1 MKKSFSVC
9 LLAWLIN
16 ACSSSPSVVQSPE
29 IKPRISLVPQ
39 SSIDGLPYKIS
50 TLPRGKALPLPQV
63 LSHLGLWKYRY
74 HLEAQRHLSAP
85 SLGLSD
91 DDFILFI
98 AAGERKGIT
107 REDVDALLNN
117 VSYWD
122 RFFKKYQIDRI
133 IYRGEVIDLE

>member
-1 MKKSFSVC
+1 MKKSFFVC
-9 LLAWLIN
+9 LLAWWIN
-16 ACSSSPSVVQSPE
+16 ACSNSPSGVQSLE

-39 SSIDGLPYKIS
+39 SSIDGLSYKIS

-63 LSHLGLWKYRY
+63 LKHLGLWKYRQ
-74 HLEAQRHLSAP
+74 HLEAHRHLTAP
-85 SLGLSD
+85 SLRLSD
-91 DDFILFI
+91 GDFILFI
-98 AAGERKGIT
+98 AAGERKGFT
-107 REDVDALLNN
+107 REDVYALLNH